1 MLGVFLWSMVKFI
14 GVKGFVMV
22 GVRGILTINVW
33 IVIWGSGLGVKCDGW
48 GWLVRG

>member
-22 GVRGILTINVW
+22 RHWGMLTIDFW
-33 IVIWGSGLGVKCDGW
+33 IGIWDSGLGVMCDGW
-48 GWLVRG
+48 GCLVRG